1 MRKRALRAYVISE
14 LVEVESNVSYIP
26 NFGFSERLVWK
37 SSEDDR
43 SNIKIGYFVDKI
55 VDRDIDST
63 SNKFNF
69 YYETD
74 EGDVYYEQHFG
85 FGLKAK
91 LLLKY
96 NAQNPEIIV
105 NPFYHKFIR
114 KRIDDINPPGG
125 HLADIL
131 RLKLIEEGFIPLHSS
146 AFSYGDDGTI
156 IFAPSNTGKTICVLH
171 AVNHGCKFLSEDI
184 SVTDGRRVWGCPS
197 TLTFIDSANLKGFSR
212 ILQELYKNIPITR
225 PYLREKISINIDNI
239 FETFRKEKIVSKTM
253 IKRIIVLARGKE
265 KNIQQLDENEASNII
280 LNLNRAEFPYW
291 NPLLFA
297 LQFFGKI
304 DIKECMKK
312 EEDIVEKMVSNAD
325 EILLLRGNPQFFMQ
339 TIDKI
344 INR

>member
-1 MRKRALRAYVISE
+1 MRKGKKLIRANVIPE

-26 NFGFSERLVWK
+26 NFGFGERLVCK
-37 SSEDDR
+37 SSDDDG
-43 SNIKIGYFVDKI
+43 SNIKISYFVDKI
-55 VDRDIDST
+55 VDKDIDST

-69 YYETD
+69 YYEKD
-74 EGDVYYEQHFG
+74 EDVYYEQHFG
-85 FGLKAK
+85 LGLKAK

-96 NAQNPEIIV
+96 NAQNLEIRV

-114 KRIDDINPPGG
+114 KRIDDVNPPGG

-146 AFSYGDDGTI
+146 AFSYGENGTI

-197 TLTFIDSANLKGFSR
+197 TLTFIDFANLKGFSR
-212 ILQELYKNIPITR
+212 ILQELYKNIPIIR
-225 PYLREKISINIDNI
+225 PYLREKISINVDDILG
-239 FETFRKEKIVSKTM
+239 KEKIASKAM

-312 EEDIVEKMVSNAD
+312 EEDIVEKMVFNAD
-325 EILLLRGNPQFFMQ
+325 EILLLRGNPLFFIQ

-344 INR
+344 LR

>member
-1 MRKRALRAYVISE
+1 MRKGKKLIRAYVIPE

-26 NFGFSERLVWK
+26 NFGFSERLVWE
-37 SSEDDR
+37 SSYDDR
-43 SNIKIGYFVDKI
+43 SIIRIGYFVDKI
-55 VDRDIDST
+55 VNKNIDSI

-69 YYETD
+69 YYETK
-74 EGDVYYEQHFG
+74 EGEVYYEQHFG

-114 KRIDDINPPGG
+114 KRIDDVNPPGG

-131 RLKLIEEGFIPLHSS
+131 RLKLIEEGFIPLHAS
-146 AFSYGDDGTI
+146 AFSYGENGTI
-156 IFAPSNTGKTICVLH
+156 IFAPSNTGKTVCVLH

-225 PYLREKISINIDNI
+225 PYLREKISINVDNI
-239 FETFRKEKIVSKTM
+239 LGKEKIASKAM

-312 EEDIVEKMVSNAD
+312 EEDIVEKMVFNAD
-325 EILLLRGNPQFFMQ
+325 EILLLRGNPLFFIQ

-344 INR
+344 CKNI